1 MTNTLTDTDP
11 LARGTFTFLFSDIE
25 GSTSLENAIGRE
37 RYAGLRERHRAIL
50 RDVWTG
56 NRGDEQGTE
65 GDSFFVV
72 FREAPDAVV
81 AAVAAQR
88 ALAAEPWP
96 ADAPI
101 RVRMG
106 LNSGGAEKAGE
117 SYVGLSVNRAARIAA
132 VAHGGQVLVS
142 GLIRDLLA
150 DAPLDGISL
159 RDLGD
164 HRLKDL
170 SAPIRIVQVVA
181 DGLPADFPPLRTLDA
196 RPNNLPI
203 QLTTFIGRDAELDEA
218 AALLGTT
225 RLLTLTG
232 PGGTGKTRLSLQLAA
247 RSADDFPDG
256 VFFVPL
262 EPIRDPM
269 LVAPRIAGALGVA
282 EGTARPI
289 TESLA
294 DWLRDKQ
301 LALVLDNFEQVLP
314 AAPIVADLLRAAPG
328 IKAIVTSRAVL
339 HVSGEQEYPVPGLP
353 APPDLSHQ
361 SGLDRLNLGGETRPI
376 DLATLGQYGAVRLF
390 IDRAVAVRPAFTV
403 TNENA
408 PAVAAIS
415 ARLHGMPLAI
425 ELAAARIKILS
436 PEAILTRLDQQL
448 DMLAAGSRDLPA
460 RQQTLRG
467 AIAWS
472 YDLLDVGGRRLL
484 DRLSVFASGCDLES
498 AEAICGPSSELGV
511 DILDGLMALVD
522 QSLVKVEQTPD
533 GEPRFRLLDTIR
545 AYAAEQL
552 EADGEVEAIRA
563 RHRDWY
569 VALVDR
575 AAAQLSGSDQRRWLD
590 RLELEH
596 DDVRAILDRAVDAPD
611 PAVAI
616 GVAFSMWRF
625 WQKHG
630 HLAEARRRLE
640 AMAAEPWSGDD
651 PRLRARLMEALGG
664 TCWWQGELMDMS
676 KRYSEALEIWKSV
689 GDEAELANAYY
700 NASFTFAFVPGLAP
714 EIDRDP
720 EKYGLQYL
728 ERAREL
734 FRKVGDARGEAN
746 ALWGIGNY
754 YYFRA
759 YPGNGVDEFRQTLEM
774 FRTAGDVT
782 MEAWSLH
789 MLGTA
794 LLRNGETGEARGHV
808 ERAVR
813 LFYAAGDASGLTL
826 TFDDLSA
833 IAVADGDLPRAARLR
848 GAARNLTT
856 ETGAQLARYV
866 EETFETGVRPG
877 VRSHMSNDDL
887 ARYGAEGA
895 ALTLDEAVAFA
906 LDGAD
911 APAHEGADPPIH
923 QGPPGA

>member
-1 MTNTLTDTDP
+1 MTGSDP
-11 LARGTFTFLFSDIE
+11 LTRGTFTFLFTDIE
-25 GSTSLENAIGRE
+25 GSTSIEDRIGRE
-37 RYAGLRERHRAIL
+37 RYGKLRERHRAIL
-50 RDVWTG
+50 RDVWAVHDG
-56 NRGDEQGTE
+56 AEHGTE

-72 FREAPDAVV
+72 FPEASTAVS

-88 ALAAEPWP
+88 ALTAETWP
-96 ADAPI
+96 DDAPI

-106 LNSGGAEKAGE
+106 LNSGGAELTGG
-117 SYVGLSVNRAARIAA
+117 SLVGLSINRAARIAA
-132 VAHGGQVLVS
+132 VAHGGQILAS
-142 GLIRDLLA
+142 GVTRDLLE
-150 DAPLDGISL
+150 DRPVEGVRL

-170 SAPIRIVQVVA
+170 SAPVRIVQVVA
-181 DGLPADFPPLRTLDA
+181 LGLPAEFPPLRTLDA
-196 RPNNLPI
+196 RPNNLPT

-218 AALLGTT
+218 AGLLATT

-247 RSADDFPDG
+247 RASDDFPDG

-269 LVAPRIAGALGVA
+269 LVAPRIATAVGVA
-282 EGTARPI
+282 EGGTRPVA
-289 TESLA
+289 ESLA
-294 DWLRDKQ
+294 DWLRDKR
-301 LALVLDNFEQVLP
+301 LLLVLDNFEQVIS
-314 AAPIVADLLRAAPG
+314 AASIVADLLRSAPD

-353 APPDLSHQ
+353 TPPDPSQL
-361 SGLDRLNLGGETRPI
+361 SGLERINLGGDTRVI
-376 DLATLGQYGAVRLF
+376 DPVALAQYAAVRLF
-390 IDRAVAVRPAFTV
+390 IERAVAVRPGFAV

-436 PEAILTRLDQQL
+436 PDAILVRLDHQL
-448 DMLAAGSRDLPA
+448 DILAAGSRDLPP

-472 YDLLDVGGRRLL
+472 YDLLDEGGKRLL
-484 DRLSVFASGCDLES
+484 DRLSVFASGCDLAS
-498 AEAICGPSSELGV
+498 AEAICGPAAAVGG

-522 QSLVKVEQTPD
+522 QSLLKVEETGD

-545 AYAAEQL
+545 AFAAERL
-552 EADGEVEAIRA
+552 AADGDVDLIGT

-569 VALVDR
+569 VALVEH
-575 AAAQLSGSDQRRWLD
+575 AAAELSGADQRRWLD

-596 DDVRAILDRAVDAPD
+596 DDIRAILDRAVAAPD

-640 AMAAEPWSGDD
+640 AMAAAPWSHDD
-651 PRLRARLMEALGG
+651 ARLRAKLMEALGG
-664 TCWWQGELMDMS
+664 TCWWQGELGAMRL
-676 KRYSEALEIWKSV
+676 RYAEALELWLAI
-689 GDEAELANAYY
+689 GDEAEIANAYY
-700 NASFTFAFVPGLAP
+700 NASFQFAVP
-714 EIDRDP
+714 
-720 EKYGLQYL
+720 
-728 ERAREL
+728 ERA
-734 FRKVGDARGEAN
+734 GDDDMDPDPARTGLGFLEQARDTYHRIGDRRGEAN

-754 YYFRA
+754 RYFRTL
-759 YPGNGVDEFRQTLEM
+759 PGHGIEEFRSALEM
-774 FRTAGDVT
+774 FREVGDLT

-789 MLGTA
+789 MLGSG
-794 LLRNGETGEARGHV
+794 LLRGGDVNGAREHIV
-808 ERAVR
+808 HAMRH
-813 LFYAAGDASGLTL
+813 FYAAGDAAGLTMA
-826 TFDDLSA
+826 FDDLSSVT
-833 IAVADGDLPRAARLR
+833 VAEGDFPRAARLR

-856 ETGAQLARYV
+856 ETGAGLAGYV
-866 EETFETGVRPG
+866 EDTFEARIRPG
-877 VRSHMSNDDL
+877 VRSHMSEEDL

-895 ALTLDEAVAFA
+895 AMTLEEAVAYA
-906 LDGAD
+906 LDSVDPGDPDHVDARGA
-911 APAHEGADPPIH
+911 P
-923 QGPPGA
+923 